1 MTAAK
6 SKPVNPYP
14 HEMGAALGV
23 LGVGAGGEC
32 HSPCARQLFAPETDS
47 QETLVMGE
55 EGDQPCVPTGPETA
69 HGTNTK
75 ENNQVDDNQVGDTG
89 KGEETTKVPTQEPE
103 GVQRIAQEPK
113 DTPPQT
119 RPAENPINNTKENNQ
134 VDDNQVAD
142 AGKGEETTKVPTQ
155 EPEGVQR
162 IAQEPQDMPPQTP
175 PAENPMEKK
184 SPQANGVDAI
194 SKTEKNRP
202 ARASSKPKA
211 KSKAKAASSKVKA
224 APKKKTNTK
233 KKHSKTKEKTEEQK
247 EVHRAASKRWHDK
260 WLKKG
265 ILKTAKKL
273 CKALNKPSKTTSE
286 DVQAV
291 DKRPA
296 PRALVTK
303 RAKTSS
309 SGSDKGEACELLMCR
324 VFRQTL
330 SWSF

>member
-1 MTAAK
+1 M
-6 SKPVNPYP
+6 
-14 HEMGAALGV
+14 
-23 LGVGAGGEC
+23 
-32 HSPCARQLFAPETDS
+32 APT
-47 QETLVMGE
+47 QRRTI
-55 EGDQPCVPTGPETA
+55 
-69 HGTNTK
+69 K
-75 ENNQVDDNQVGDTG
+75 VGDTG

-103 GVQRIAQEPK
+103 GLQRIAQEPK

-211 KSKAKAASSKVKA
+211 KIKGKGSFEQGEGS
-224 APKKKTNTK
+224 PEKKT
-233 KKHSKTKEKTEEQK
+233 KHQEEAQ
-247 EVHRAASKRWHDK
+247 
-260 WLKKG
+260 
-265 ILKTAKKL
+265 
-273 CKALNKPSKTTSE
+273 
-286 DVQAV
+286 Q
-291 DKRPA
+291 
-296 PRALVTK
+296 
-303 RAKTSS
+303 
-309 SGSDKGEACELLMCR
+309 DKGEDRGTEGSA
-324 VFRQTL
+324 Q
-330 SWSF
+330 SSFQNVGMTSGSKRAY

>member
-69 HGTNTK
+69 HGT
-75 ENNQVDDNQVGDTG
+75 
-89 KGEETTKVPTQEPE
+89 
-103 GVQRIAQEPK
+103 
-113 DTPPQT
+113 
-119 RPAENPINNTKENNQ
+119 NTKENNQ

>member
-119 RPAENPINNTKENNQ
+119 RPAKNPINNTKENNQ

-194 SKTEKNRP
+194 SKIEKNRP

-224 APKKKTNTK
+224 APKKKQTPRRSTARQRRRQRNRRK
-233 KKHSKTKEKTEEQK
+233 CTEQLQN
-247 EVHRAASKRWHDK
+247 VGMTSGSKR
-260 WLKKG
+260 
-265 ILKTAKKL
+265 AY
-273 CKALNKPSKTTSE
+273 
-286 DVQAV
+286 
-291 DKRPA
+291 
-296 PRALVTK
+296 
-303 RAKTSS
+303 
-309 SGSDKGEACELLMCR
+309 
-324 VFRQTL
+324 
-330 SWSF
+330 